1 MDQSKLEAMVKNIL
15 SEELGKQNNATDDS
29 GISPLLKDIRDSVQA
44 KITNGPVEDGNS
56 SSLLENIKNDVEKSI
71 N

>member
-1 MDQSKLEAMVKNIL
+1 MDQSKIEAIVKNIL
-15 SEELGKQNNATDDS
+15 SEELEKQNTVTDDS

-44 KITNGPVEDGNS
+44 KITNYSVNGGAS
-56 SSLLENIKNDVEKSI
+56 SSLLESIKNDVEKSI

>member
-29 GISPLLKDIRDSVQA
+29 GI
-44 KITNGPVEDGNS
+44 
-56 SSLLENIKNDVEKSI
+56 
-71 N
+71 